1 MMVHGKKAM
10 VNHKRVPLLSEPTSR
25 FCTELDHHVEKL
37 NLFCNVCKISVCS
50 LCCLIGAHKG
60 HHCETAESAKR
71 KLSVQNEASLMKAS
85 ELRQSL
91 LENLAKVDAEIAR
104 RTEMREAADAFT
116 FFGLFK
122 AMGLPAVG
130 QLAVGQSAPV
140 PSQPALASPGP
151 SRTPNAVHVSASG
164 GRVLRDIVPAAS
176 PTKFTGSFDTNGILY
191 FLGTNFSTESYEHPS
206 KRGFVRCSR
215 SSDSTGSA
223 DGMFGWI
230 QTQNST
236 QNVPSSWAMIS
247 FLNHEIAPLH
257 YSIMNSRGSMH
268 SPRNWKLQ
276 ALDKNG
282 QWIDLA
288 THSQD
293 ATLQYP
299 KQPFVYRAIVDPT
312 RQLYSSFR
320 VLQTGLDACDSNS
333 LAMGGF
339 EIYGFLAVRQ

>member
-1 MMVHGKKAM
+1 VFSCVTCEANYCQVCDVMVHGKKAM
-10 VNHKRVPLLSEPTSR
+10 VNHKRVSLLSEPISR
-25 FCTELDHHVEKL
+25 FCTELDHHEKL

-50 LCCLIGAHKG
+50 LCCLVGTHKG

-71 KLSVQNEASLMKAS
+71 KLSVQNEASLAKAS

-91 LENLAKVDAEIAR
+91 LDNLAKVEAEIAR
-104 RTEMREAADAFT
+104 RTEMREAEDAFT

-122 AMGLPAVG
+122 AMG
-130 QLAVGQSAPV
+130 
-140 PSQPALASPGP
+140 QPTLASPCP
-151 SRTPNAVHVSASG
+151 ARTPSSALVAASAN
-164 GRVLRDIVPAAS
+164 RVLRDIAPAAS

-191 FLGTNFSTESYEHPS
+191 FLGTNFGTESYEHPS

-230 QTQNST
+230 QTQNAT
-236 QNVPSSWAMIS
+236 QNVPASWAMIS

-276 ALDKNG
+276 ALDKSG
-282 QWIDLA
+282 QWVDLA
-288 THSQD
+288 THAQD
-293 ATLQYP
+293 PTLQYP

-312 RQLYSSFR
+312 RQLYSTFR
-320 VLQTGLDACDSNS
+320 VLQTGLDACDTNS